1 MRLFIIAME
10 DEFKSLK
17 PLFEKIEDEYFNIYI
32 KDNNLVVISNIGK
45 VNASSSLTYMLNK
58 FPKINEVINIGFTGA
73 YGDFELGDFV
83 LVKDVIYH
91 DFDLSMFGYNKGSVP
106 NVKMPLKSDI
116 KYLRSFYDLK
126 RASLYTGDSFQTKRI
141 KENYIADMEGA
152 AIYHVCNLFNIDV
165 ISIKVISDIIGKDD
179 IKDYESFEK
188 NGSKYILNLYN
199 LIENR
204 LK

>member
-116 KYLRSFYDLK
+116 KYLRNFYDLK

-179 IKDYESFEK
+179 IKEYESFEK